1 MSIEYQQH
9 GDGSTRL
16 VDDQTA
22 NTVGYMDGTSRVL
35 VKKIGTISRT
45 TTTDTTLFNIPGNAV
60 PTKLSLFG
68 SAASNAGTTA
78 TINVGLNSTSNQF
91 LSGFDVKTST
101 TGAGQVLPNG
111 ATNLQ
116 ASVGST
122 VSPQVPVTGKYAE
135 TGTASTSG
143 GPWYVEMEYYVP

>member
-1 MSIEYQQH
+1 MSIEPQVFA
-9 GDGSTRL
+9 DGSRRY

-22 NTVGYMDGTSRVL
+22 NTVGYMDGTSRMA
-35 VKKIGTISRT
+35 VKKVGSITRT
-45 TTTDTTLFNIPGNAV
+45 TTTDTTLFTIPGNAV
-60 PTKLSLFG
+60 PTKLNIFG

-78 TINVGLNSTSNQF
+78 TINVGLNSTSAYF
-91 LSGFDVKTST
+91 LSGFDVKTT
-101 TGAGQVLPNG
+101 TSGAGQVLPNA

-143 GPWYVEMEYYVP
+143 GPWYVELEYYVP